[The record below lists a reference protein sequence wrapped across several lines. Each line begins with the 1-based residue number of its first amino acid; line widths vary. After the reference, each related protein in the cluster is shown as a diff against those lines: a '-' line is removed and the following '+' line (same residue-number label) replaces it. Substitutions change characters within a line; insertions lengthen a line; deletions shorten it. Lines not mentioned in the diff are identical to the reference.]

1 MSESHT
7 LGDIRFSTLARAG
20 EGLTQW
26 RPLLMGFLTLLLAGA
41 LISLGLWSA
50 ARMFSTMGAILGLL
64 LNLVAVVV
72 VLAGTSGVGAMLMD
86 RAQKVPVRGY
96 LDAGIFGLMCIPKF
110 LGFGLLVALAG
121 LAFFLVAALVYFI
134 CKIPVLGAVLAF
146 VAHPLL
152 IMVGAALMVAMLFV
166 VNPLFAPAVW
176 SGLSMKDAL
185 VSVIGIASQRLVQ
198 VVLMQLV
205 LYVVVGIIGGLLMAG
220 LLPVGLSLTGLAAS
234 IMADGEGMMSMMGGF
249 GGGYGGYGGGYGGYG
264 PMGMLGGLMGNGSM
278 VGLALGL
285 GVLLAVLTALMAQ
298 VMILGLNLVYLQA
311 QENLDTS
318 DTSSRFNRWL
328 ATVLERSKA
337 AAQAAK
343 EKARQV
349 KEATDQKAQEIKA
362 ANEERRQER
371 ERLAAEK
378 AEHDRVERE
387 RQAEENAKQDA
398 LNRQAAEQTE
408 RERIE
413 RERVDA
419 EKAAAQAE
427 IDRKAAAAERER
439 LQEAERKAQA
449 LALAEGERQAAAA
462 KEEEATRRAAEQ
474 AAQQEEER
482 LRAAAEAKAQADAAA
497 QAKAA
502 AAPSCP
508 SCHSPAGA
516 SDAFCGECGHK
527 LK

>member
-1 MSESHT
+1 MRESHPQAE
-7 LGDIRFSTLARAG
+7 INFSALARAG

-26 RPLLMGFLTLLLAGA
+26 RPLLLGFLTLLLAVA
-41 LISLGLWSA
+41 LAGLGVWSIVRMQNTFGSL
-50 ARMFSTMGAILGLL
+50 LGLL
-64 LNLVAVVV
+64 LNLVAIVV

-110 LGFGLLVALAG
+110 LGFGLVVALAG

-152 IMVGAALMVAMLFV
+152 IMVGSALLVATLFV

-185 VSVIGIASQRLVQ
+185 ISVIGIASQRLVP
-198 VVLMQLV
+198 VILMQLM
-205 LYVVVGIIGGLLMAG
+205 LYGVVGMTAWLLTAG

-234 IMADGEGMMSMMGGF
+234 IMADGEGMASMMGGF
-249 GGGYGGYGGGYGGYG
+249 GGGYGGGYGGYGGGYGGG
-264 PMGMLGGLMGNGSM
+264 GSIGMLGGLMSNGSLIGM
-278 VGLALGL
+278 TMGLVVMLVVLSALL
-285 GVLLAVLTALMAQ
+285 AQ

-328 ATVLERSKA
+328 AAVLERSKA

-349 KEATDQKAQEIKA
+349 KEAADQKAQEIKA
-362 ANEERRQER
+362 ANEERRLER
-371 ERLAAEK
+371 ERQAAEK

-387 RQAEENAKQDA
+387 RQAEENAKQEA
-398 LNRQAAEQTE
+398 LDRQAAEQAEQQAKRE

-413 RERVDA
+413 RERVET
-419 EKAAAQAE
+419 EKAAT
-427 IDRKAAAAERER
+427 AERER
-439 LQEAERKAQA
+439 QQEAERKAQA
-449 LALAEGERQAAAA
+449 LAENERQAAAT
-462 KEEEATRRAAEQ
+462 KEA
-474 AAQQEEER
+474 EER
-482 LRAAAEAKAQADAAA
+482 LRAAAEAKTV
-497 QAKAA
+497 AA

-508 SCHSPAGA
+508 SCHSPVGA

>member
-1 MSESHT
+1 MRESHPQAE
-7 LGDIRFSTLARAG
+7 INFSALARAG

-26 RPLLMGFLTLLLAGA
+26 RPLLLGFLTLLLAVA
-41 LISLGLWSA
+41 LAGLGVWSIVRMQNTFGSL
-50 ARMFSTMGAILGLL
+50 LGLL
-64 LNLVAVVV
+64 LNLVAIVV

-110 LGFGLLVALAG
+110 LGFGLVVALAG

-152 IMVGAALMVAMLFV
+152 IMVGSALLVATLFV

-185 VSVIGIASQRLVQ
+185 ISVIGIASQRLVP
-198 VVLMQLV
+198 VVLMQLM
-205 LYVVVGIIGGLLMAG
+205 LYGVVGMTAWLLTAG

-234 IMADGEGMMSMMGGF
+234 IMADGEGMASMMGGF
-249 GGGYGGYGGGYGGYG
+249 GGGYGGGYGGYG
-264 PMGMLGGLMGNGSM
+264 GGGSMGMLGGLMSNGSLIGM
-278 VGLALGL
+278 AMGLVVMLVVLSALL
-285 GVLLAVLTALMAQ
+285 AQ

-328 ATVLERSKA
+328 AAVLERSKA

-349 KEATDQKAQEIKA
+349 KEAADQKAQEIKA
-362 ANEERRQER
+362 ANEERRLER
-371 ERLAAEK
+371 ERQAAEK

-387 RQAEENAKQDA
+387 RQAEEKAKQDA
-398 LNRQAAEQTE
+398 LDRQAAEQAEQQAKRE

-413 RERVDA
+413 RERVET
-419 EKAAAQAE
+419 EKAAT
-427 IDRKAAAAERER
+427 AERER
-439 LQEAERKAQA
+439 QQEAERKAQA

-462 KEEEATRRAAEQ
+462 KEEEAARRAAEQ

-482 LRAAAEAKAQADAAA
+482 LRAAAEAKPVAAV
-497 QAKAA
+497 
-502 AAPSCP
+502 APSCP
-508 SCHSPAGA
+508 SCHSPVGA

>member
-1 MSESHT
+1 MRESHPQAE
-7 LGDIRFSTLARAG
+7 INFSALARAG

-26 RPLLMGFLTLLLAGA
+26 RPLLLGFLTLLLAVA
-41 LISLGLWSA
+41 LAGLGVWSIVRMQNTFGSL
-50 ARMFSTMGAILGLL
+50 LGLL
-64 LNLVAVVV
+64 LNLVAIVV

-110 LGFGLLVALAG
+110 LGFGLVVALAG

-152 IMVGAALMVAMLFV
+152 IMVGSALLVATLFV

-185 VSVIGIASQRLVQ
+185 ISVIGIASQRLVP
-198 VVLMQLV
+198 VVLMQLM
-205 LYVVVGIIGGLLMAG
+205 LYGVVGMTAWLLTAG

-234 IMADGEGMMSMMGGF
+234 IMADGEGMASMMGGF
-249 GGGYGGYGGGYGGYG
+249 GGGYGGGYGGYGGGYGGG
-264 PMGMLGGLMGNGSM
+264 GSMGMLGGLMSNGSLIGM
-278 VGLALGL
+278 AMGLVVMLVVLSALL
-285 GVLLAVLTALMAQ
+285 AQ

-328 ATVLERSKA
+328 AAVLERSKA

-349 KEATDQKAQEIKA
+349 KEAADQKAQEIKA
-362 ANEERRQER
+362 ANEERRLER
-371 ERLAAEK
+371 ERQAAEK

-387 RQAEENAKQDA
+387 RQAEENAKQEA
-398 LNRQAAEQTE
+398 LDRQAAEQAERE

-413 RERVDA
+413 T
-419 EKAAAQAE
+419 EKAAT
-427 IDRKAAAAERER
+427 AERER
-439 LQEAERKAQA
+439 QQEAERKVQA

-474 AAQQEEER
+474 SAQQEEER
-482 LRAAAEAKAQADAAA
+482 LRAAAEAKTV
-497 QAKAA
+497 AA

-508 SCHSPAGA
+508 SCHSPVGA

>member
-1 MSESHT
+1 MRESHPQAE
-7 LGDIRFSTLARAG
+7 INFSALARAG

-26 RPLLMGFLTLLLAGA
+26 RPLLMGFLTLLLACA
-41 LISLGLWSA
+41 LAGLGVWAIVRMQNVTGSL
-50 ARMFSTMGAILGLL
+50 LGLL
-64 LNLVAVVV
+64 LNLVAIVV

-86 RAQKVPVRGY
+86 RAQRAPVRGY

-110 LGFGLLVALAG
+110 LGFGLVIALAG

-152 IMVGAALMVAMLFV
+152 IMVGSALLVALLFV

-185 VSVIGIASQRLVQ
+185 ISVIGIASQRLVP
-198 VVLMQLV
+198 VVLMQLM
-205 LYVVVGIIGGLLMAG
+205 LYGVVGMTGWLLTAG
-220 LLPVGLSLTGLAAS
+220 LLPVGLSLTGMAAA
-234 IMADGEGMMSMMGGF
+234 IMADGEGMMSMAGSFGG
-249 GGGYGGYGGGYGGYG
+249 GYGGYGGYGGGYGGYG
-264 PMGMLGGLMGNGSM
+264 PMGMLGGLMENGSLIGM
-278 VGLALGL
+278 VLGL
-285 GVLLAVLTALMAQ
+285 IVLLVVLTALMAQ

-328 ATVLERSKA
+328 ATVVERSKA

-343 EKARQV
+343 EKARKV
-349 KEATDQKAQEIKA
+349 KEQADQKALEIKA
-362 ANEERRQER
+362 ANEERRLER
-371 ERLAAEK
+371 ERQAAEK
-378 AEHDRVERE
+378 AEQDRIERE

-398 LNRQAAEQTE
+398 LDRQAAEQAE

-413 RERVDA
+413 RERVES
-419 EKAAAQAE
+419 EKAA
-427 IDRKAAAAERER
+427 AAAAERER
-439 LQEAERKAQA
+439 QQEAERKAQA
-449 LALAEGERQAAAA
+449 EAQRVQEDQA
-462 KEEEATRRAAEQ
+462 RRAAE
-474 AAQQEEER
+474 EEKR
-482 LRAAAEAKAQADAAA
+482 LRAEADAKAKAKAQADAQAAAAA
-497 QAKAA
+497 QAKFV

-508 SCHSPAGA
+508 ACHSAVGA
-516 SDAFCGECGHK
+516 DDAFCGECGHK